1 MVHQKKKRIKK
12 YKQQTSGKDVYK
24 ESVNTQT
31 NLSMFG
37 GRNTS
42 VPQTIHWMWIHR
54 RPGRTKCGGDG
65 TLAPAAHELKVWT
78 IPPTVDEGMTK
89 I

>member
-1 MVHQKKKRIKK
+1 
-12 YKQQTSGKDVYK
+12 
-24 ESVNTQT
+24 
-31 NLSMFG
+31 MFG

-65 TLAPAAHELKVWT
+65 TLAPAAHELKVWA
-78 IPPTVDEGMTK
+78 IPATADEGMTK